1 MNWQII
7 TGAVAVYGALLSTW
21 NAVAKHLENK
31 AWIKVKMSGG
41 FETFGPEIGP
51 ASILVTAINKGQ
63 QAVTLVEAGLR
74 LPNKQHTTHYSPS
87 GTAHFPHELKRGQN
101 CYILAP
107 IREVAEALKRADFS
121 GTTLD
126 QRFLAETPERMI
138 GDRAYDSDP
147 LDQRIHEHYGVQL
160 IAPHKFVRVAVCHA
174 RRPAFCAATGVAGK
188 WSACSPGFITFVAPS
203 FAGNTTQ
210 KISSEW
216 FNSLAP
222 SSS

>member
-31 AWIKVKMSGG
+31 ARIKVKMSGG

-74 LPNKQHTTHYSPS
+74 LPNKQHTTHFSPS

-101 CYILAP
+101 CYIVVP
-107 IREVAEALKRADFS
+107 FRDVAEALKRADFS
-121 GTTLD
+121 GTIKVKGFYRDALD
-126 QRFLAETPERMI
+126 KTYTSKAFK
-138 GDRAYDSDP
+138 
-147 LDQRIHEHYGVQL
+147 LDVE
-160 IAPHKFVRVAVCHA
+160 K
-174 RRPAFCAATGVAGK
+174 
-188 WSACSPGFITFVAPS
+188 
-203 FAGNTTQ
+203 
-210 KISSEW
+210 
-216 FNSLAP
+216 SLKD
-222 SSS
+222 